1 MSKSQILLSPPD
13 CFLCLCWGQASC
25 PMSATCVDQNVNTV
39 WVIQYFEWLW
49 NTQNSKILALPSW
62 LFPHSALMMMMSL
75 RSFTQNAVWPRNVY
89 SILGPSD
96 STELVSATC
105 AAQNIVWVIHNTFNF
120 EPSGNPHV
128 RHRKER
134 HVVLPLSPSK
144 ESLQP
149 WTLIL
154 WYQLQGIIPWV
165 YHLISA
171 PGYKRGLDHSH
182 NQCLGPEIGVK
193 KHTSYLSFHLHRHP
207 CGWNILHP
215 KHVIFDKSIN
225 KGIIRWGY
233 KRGLGH
239 SHNQC
244 SFKTPM
250 ELFWVTE
257 NVVWNTK
264 HWTFNT
270 LHC

>member
-1 MSKSQILLSPPD
+1 
-13 CFLCLCWGQASC
+13 
-25 PMSATCVDQNVNTV
+25 
-39 WVIQYFEWLW
+39 
-49 NTQNSKILALPSW
+49 
-62 LFPHSALMMMMSL
+62 MMMMSL
-75 RSFTQNAVWPRNVY
+75 RSFIQNAVWPRNVY

-105 AAQNIVWVIHNTFNF
+105 AVQNVNIVWVIQHF
-120 EPSGNPHV
+120 EPAGRPHV

-134 HVVLPLSPSK
+134 HFVLPLSPSK

-154 WYQLQGIIPWV
+154 WDQLQGIIPWV

-207 CGWNILHP
+207 MWLKYFTP
-215 KHVIFDKSIN
+215 KTRD
-225 KGIIRWGY
+225 
-233 KRGLGH
+233 
-239 SHNQC
+239 
-244 SFKTPM
+244 
-250 ELFWVTE
+250 FWQ
-257 NVVWNTK
+257 K
-264 HWTFNT
+264 HK
-270 LHC
+270 